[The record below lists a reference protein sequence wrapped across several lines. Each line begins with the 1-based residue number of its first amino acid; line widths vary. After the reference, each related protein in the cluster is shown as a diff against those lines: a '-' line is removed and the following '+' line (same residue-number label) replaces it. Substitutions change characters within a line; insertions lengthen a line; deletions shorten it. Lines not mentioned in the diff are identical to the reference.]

1 MQSSTLD
8 VDKTYKIIIIGD
20 SQVGKTSILKRFVS
34 DTFSTT
40 LRSTIGADFGSKVV
54 NLEGKS
60 INLNIWDTA
69 GQEAF
74 RAITNQY
81 YRQAVGTL
89 IVFDVTDKKTFD
101 NIPNWLAD
109 LEKNS
114 DDKKIIK
121 LLIGNKID
129 LERKVSQEM
138 GDLFAT
144 KNKMAYIETSAFNNT
159 NIETVFLRMTKAI
172 IDSHSS
178 FAIPPKNSKIR
189 SVGPGKPFSTSEKPT
204 NGKSCICGKDYS
216 S

>member
-20 SQVGKTSILKRFVS
+20 SQVGKTSILKRFVN
-34 DTFSTT
+34 DIFSTS
-40 LRSTIGADFGSKVV
+40 LRSTIGADFGSKIV

-69 GQEAF
+69 GQETY

-89 IVFDVTDKKTFD
+89 IVFDVADKKTFD
-101 NIPNWLAD
+101 NIPNWLTD
-109 LEKNS
+109 LEKNC
-114 DDKKIIK
+114 DDKRIIK

-129 LERKVSQEM
+129 LTREVSQEM
-138 GDLFAT
+138 GEIFAA

-159 NIETVFLRMTKAI
+159 NIETVFLRLTKAI

-178 FAIPPKNSKIR
+178 FTLPPRSSKIP
-189 SVGPGKPFSTSEKPT
+189 SVGPGRSFHSTEKPS
-204 NGKSCICGKDYS
+204 NGKNCFCGKDYS